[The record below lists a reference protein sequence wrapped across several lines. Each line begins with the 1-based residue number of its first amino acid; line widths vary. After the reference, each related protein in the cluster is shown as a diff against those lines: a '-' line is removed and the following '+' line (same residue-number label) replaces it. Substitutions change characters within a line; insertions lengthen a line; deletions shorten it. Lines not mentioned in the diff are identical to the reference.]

1 MVYTQKKRRENIYV
15 PETGQK
21 RGWQEDW
28 LIAATKAQPFISR
41 RPVST
46 TQLIS
51 LVLVCPQV
59 HDLICQ
65 LLHHFSSLNDCVSSR
80 RG

>member
-41 RPVST
+41 RPVSI

-51 LVLVCPQV
+51 LVLVCPQQVHV

-65 LLHHFSSLNDCVSSR
+65 LLHHFSSLNP
-80 RG
+80 